1 LLDRQWTLRYFNKP
15 CFFIE
20 EASTLKL
27 PIFTGTLDLYIAEIN
42 RFPILTPEE
51 EFKLAMRLKKDN
63 DMEAAE
69 KLIVSNLRFVVKIAH
84 EYRSYGFKL
93 ADLIQEGNIGLIHA
107 VKKFDPEKG
116 YRLISYAVWWIR
128 AYIQNYLIKSWSIV
142 KIGTTQAQRKL
153 FFKLNQARKQLET
166 ISKKNPEFSEIA
178 DSLGVKGSEVAEMDL
193 RMGARDLS
201 LNKLIGDDGETSH
214 LDFLTHDGDNQ
225 ETSVIKDY
233 ERELVEHNIG
243 GALAT
248 LNERERYI
256 IQHRIMLNNTME
268 IERIVNEE
276 QNKKVE
282 SNDEKERSRFDRI
295 RAYKQLVEEGK
306 GDDINQINKIAQK
319 GETVTSAK
327 EAIQAEEAIL
337 RKAKEDIIEFKRA
350 IRSSDREENIAKTLQ
365 EIGDRYNIPRE
376 LVRQIREQAL
386 KEDIA
391 KTLQEIGDKYNITR
405 ERARQIEKQA
415 LKKVQLALPHLKEDH

>member
-1 LLDRQWTLRYFNKP
+1 M
-15 CFFIE
+15 
-20 EASTLKL
+20 KL
-27 PIFTGTLDLYIAEIN
+27 PAVVGTLDLYIAEIN
-42 RFPILTPEE
+42 RFPLLSAEE
-51 EFKLAMRLKKDN
+51 EFKIAVRLKKYN

-84 EYRSYGFKL
+84 EYRNYGFKL

-107 VKKFDPEKG
+107 VKKFDPYKG

-350 IRSSDREENIAKTLQ
+350 IRSSDREENIVKTLQ